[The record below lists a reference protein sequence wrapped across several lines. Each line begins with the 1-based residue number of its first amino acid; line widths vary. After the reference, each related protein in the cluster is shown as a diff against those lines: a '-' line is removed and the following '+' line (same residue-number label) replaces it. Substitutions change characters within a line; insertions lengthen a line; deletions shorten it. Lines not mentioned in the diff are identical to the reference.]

1 MNQRYREFVMCI
13 AQIEKNIEKIKA
25 YEMKPYGL
33 SGMDVTIF
41 AQLSLKEEG
50 YSVSELSKECEMD
63 KAAISRS
70 IKKMDEKGLVLYAK
84 GYGSKITLTEE
95 GKAIAKTLLDK
106 IDMYIAKAEVK
117 DLELR
122 KQFYTA
128 LHAIASNIDELME
141 EFEND

>member
-70 IKKMDEKGLVLYAK
+70 IKKLDEKGLVLYTK

-95 GKAIAKTLLDK
+95 GKAIAKALLDK
-106 IDMYIAKAEVK
+106 IDMYIAKAEETCLFSAKVIISLINFSYNLSTK
-117 DLELR
+117 SSS
-122 KQFYTA
+122 KITC
-128 LHAIASNIDELME
+128 
-141 EFEND
+141 